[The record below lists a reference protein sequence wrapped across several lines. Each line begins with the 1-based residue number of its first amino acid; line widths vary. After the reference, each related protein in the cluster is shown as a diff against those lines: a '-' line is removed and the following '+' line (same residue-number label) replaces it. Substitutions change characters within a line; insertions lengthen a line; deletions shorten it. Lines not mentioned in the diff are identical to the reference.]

1 MVKLTTVSSA
11 EPQREHLAAFKAY
24 ASVPDDHL
32 DALLVQLL
40 RTAFKMGQE
49 AADKPI
55 LASSLELEVSERD
68 DNSPVVLFQGE
79 GASVVSVTD
88 GTGAPL
94 GYDRRGSLIFPNAAT
109 PVVRVLYM
117 TVPDLAEGARLLPF
131 VYQYA
136 TALYDGADS
145 KTLANILAQC

>member
-11 EPQREHLAAFKAY
+11 EPQREHLTAFKAY

-40 RTAFKMGQE
+40 RTAFKMVQE

-79 GASVVSVTD
+79 GASVVSV
-88 GTGAPL
+88 
-94 GYDRRGSLIFPNAAT
+94 RGSLIFPNAAT